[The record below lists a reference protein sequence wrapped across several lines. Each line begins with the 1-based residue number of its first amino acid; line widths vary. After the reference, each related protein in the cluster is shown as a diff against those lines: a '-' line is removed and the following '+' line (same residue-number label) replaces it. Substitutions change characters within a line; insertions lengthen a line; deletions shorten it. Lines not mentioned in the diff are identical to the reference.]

1 MHPAA
6 SAEDEELVRGRWEL
20 GGLELTV
27 CSDGTFVLDGGAMF
41 GVAPKTLWQKRM
53 AADEENRVLLGLNT
67 LVVRSGSAVVVVE
80 TGIGHKQ
87 TAKMRAIHQNEERL
101 MLSLEAWVWMR

>member
-1 MHPAA
+1 
-6 SAEDEELVRGRWEL
+6 
-20 GGLELTV
+20 
-27 CSDGTFVLDGGAMF
+27 
-41 GVAPKTLWQKRM
+41 
-53 AADEENRVLLGLNT
+53 LLGLNT